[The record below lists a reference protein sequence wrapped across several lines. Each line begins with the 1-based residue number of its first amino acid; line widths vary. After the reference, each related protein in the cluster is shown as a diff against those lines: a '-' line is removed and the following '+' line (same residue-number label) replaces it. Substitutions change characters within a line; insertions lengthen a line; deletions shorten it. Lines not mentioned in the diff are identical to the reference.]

1 MAGTEPAPQA
11 DCLSPIFRLQERFGA
26 PPDVWVVGN
35 DLAEIGVVAG
45 YSGTGGQRQQV
56 DFRLRIGALQCAHNR
71 EREYQV
77 TYEIEA
83 NYQNAARMK
92 GRRRQGRIA
101 LASSSQPEEAADDAH
116 QQVDDFPYNAPTR
129 VDNALAALPADSRC
143 QRITVVVD
151 VTQLFFSI

>member
-1 MAGTEPAPQA
+1 MGLPEAG
-11 DCLSPIFRLQERFGA
+11 L
-26 PPDVWVVGN
+26 N
-35 DLAEIGVVAG
+35 LAEALAP
-45 YSGTGGQRQQV
+45 GGQRQQV

-129 VDNALAALPADSRC
+129 VDNALAALPADTRC

>member
-1 MAGTEPAPQA
+1 MESGQLAS
-11 DCLSPIFRLQERFGA
+11 CNLSIIRQKEHFGA
-26 PPDVWVVGN
+26 THDVWVVGN
-35 DLAEIGVVAG
+35 DLAEIGFVAG

-129 VDNALAALPADSRC
+129 VDNALAALPAGTRC
-143 QRITVVVD
+143 HWISVVVD